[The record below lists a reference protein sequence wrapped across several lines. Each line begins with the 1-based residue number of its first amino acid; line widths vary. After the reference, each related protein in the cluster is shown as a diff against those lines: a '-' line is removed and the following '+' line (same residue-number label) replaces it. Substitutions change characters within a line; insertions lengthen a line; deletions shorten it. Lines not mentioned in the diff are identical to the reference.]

1 MTTETG
7 DYYSLMPTKFPELCT
22 TSLSPEQNQTF
33 ATIEYLYR
41 NGIISTWPNFTNCL
55 PQCGICTSFA
65 TDHTYM
71 IYNLVMIGLLLPFIS
86 LCGLIGNSL
95 SAFIYSRPRMR
106 SSTNLYFCC
115 LACSDIAV
123 ICTALILFFVDSIR
137 RYSLQLSIIY
147 GVFASVAYPAG
158 LIAQTCSVYFT
169 LAAAIDCFIQVCL
182 PEKCK
187 RFFSRVGC
195 FQIVS
200 AFVVIFSISY
210 NVPRFFENIAF
221 ECWHSRFDSNSME
234 VCPTPLRYND
244 TYLYIYFYVMYTLF
258 LAVGPLVV
266 LIILNTCII
275 FASVFLKRGKT
286 EDNISLVKK
295 LN

>member
-1 MTTETG
+1 MTTEIG
-7 DYYSLMPTKFPELCT
+7 EYYSLMPTKFPELCT

-123 ICTALILFFVDSIR
+123 
-137 RYSLQLSIIY
+137 
-147 GVFASVAYPAG
+147 
-158 LIAQTCSVYFT
+158 
-169 LAAAIDCFIQVCL
+169 CL

-195 FQIVS
+195 FQFVS
-200 AFVVIFSISY
+200 AFVIIFSISY

-221 ECWHSRFDSNSME
+221 ECWHSKFDSNSME

-244 TYLYIYFYVMYTLF
+244 T
-258 LAVGPLVV
+258 
-266 LIILNTCII
+266 
-275 FASVFLKRGKT
+275 
-286 EDNISLVKK
+286 
-295 LN
+295 